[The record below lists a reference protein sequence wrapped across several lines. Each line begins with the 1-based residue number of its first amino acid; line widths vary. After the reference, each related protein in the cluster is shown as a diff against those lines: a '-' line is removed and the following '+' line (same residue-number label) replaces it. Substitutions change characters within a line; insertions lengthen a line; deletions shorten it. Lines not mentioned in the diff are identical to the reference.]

1 MPRAFKDQHVFGRS
15 CRFCVLSALALTIAG
30 CSDDDESRTASAA
43 RTPVAEPQEEPRRF
57 PAYPLIDDTVLRR
70 APELL
75 DHLVPRLR
83 PATGMRFRNLVYE
96 ANNVDLRGG
105 RTDQELY
112 EDTGV
117 EIAERWREGAAGVRR
132 VLVLRD
138 ALFSQQDHPI
148 DHSPVSVMMPASWV
162 SVAVHEVM
170 EGRELRPVQAPE
182 LDDDAAWAQL
192 DSPALLFGSFPASE
206 RLHEEA
212 TKPRTVLAPQR
223 LLVTNARRSMAMLAE
238 QAAAMCDAAGEGPEA
253 VAAAGAEAISLSDRH
268 YFGERLRREN
278 IILVTVENPTL
289 HERVDEAKGFRPPRG
304 TISDEAIALSVDA
317 LFRRRLADGD
327 IGIERVD
334 LNRMSERR
342 HAVALL
348 ERLIPEGAPGDSQ
361 VWLYVHGGLQS
372 NAIEDALNHMYGF
385 RLQLE
390 GGDVNLSRLQL
401 FARPPVP
408 IGGSDLARQLWLSS
422 RRFRNHDLPMS
433 LNLGSGLLERLF
445 EDLRPTLQRR
455 IEEDI

>member
-1 MPRAFKDQHVFGRS
+1 MSWRDNEGLVRHGHWLV
-15 CRFCVLSALALTIAG
+15 ALMIALGGLAG
-30 CSDDDESRTASAA
+30 CSDTSD
-43 RTPVAEPQEEPRRF
+43 AEGTRATREPEPEPEVQAPRL
-57 PAYPLIDDTVLRR
+57 PGYPLIDDSVLRR
-70 APELL
+70 APDLL

-83 PATGMRFRNLVYE
+83 PATGLRFRNLVYE

-105 RTDQELY
+105 RTEQELY

-132 VLVLRD
+132 VLVVRD

-148 DHSPVSVMMPASWV
+148 DHTPVSVMMPASWI
-162 SVAVHEVM
+162 SVAVDAVM
-170 EGRELRPVQAPE
+170 EGRELQPTNAPE
-182 LDDDAAWAQL
+182 LDDDAAWAEL
-192 DSPALLFGSFPASE
+192 DTPARLFGSFPPSE

-223 LLVTNARRSMAMLAE
+223 LRVTNARRSVAMLAR
-238 QAAAMCDAAGEGPEA
+238 QSQAMCDAAGEGPEA
-253 VAAAGAEAISLSDRH
+253 VAAAGAEAISFSDRL

-304 TISDEAIALSVDA
+304 TLSDEAIDTAVDA
-317 LFRRRLADGD
+317 LYRRRLADGD
-327 IGIERVD
+327 VGIERVD

-348 ERLIPEGAPGDSQ
+348 ERLIPKEDPGDSQ
-361 VWLYVHGGLQS
+361 IWLYVHGGLRGS
-372 NAIEDALNHMYGF
+372 AIEDALSHMYGF

-390 GGDVNLSRLQL
+390 AGNVNLSRLRL

-408 IGGSDLARQLWLSS
+408 IGGSDLARQLWLGS

-433 LNLGSGLLERLF
+433 LNLGSGLLTRLF
-445 EDLRPTLQRR
+445 EELRPTLQRR
-455 IEEDI
+455 MEDDDD

>member
-1 MPRAFKDQHVFGRS
+1 MPRALTL
-15 CRFCVLSALALTIAG
+15 CYLMCALTA
-30 CSDDDESRTASAA
+30 CSDSSDDERRQAPA
-43 RTPVAEPQEEPRRF
+43 PLVEEPQEAAPRL
-57 PAYPLIDDTVLRR
+57 PGYPLIDDSVLRR
-70 APELL
+70 APDLL
-75 DHLVPRLR
+75 DHLVPRLN
-83 PATGMRFRNLVYE
+83 PATGLRFRNLVYE

-105 RTDQELY
+105 RTEQELY

-117 EIAERWREGAAGVRR
+117 EIAERWREGAAGVRG

-148 DHSPVSVMMPASWV
+148 DHNPVSIMMPASWI

-170 EGRELRPVQAPE
+170 EGRELHPANAPE
-182 LDDDAAWAQL
+182 LDDDAAWAEL
-192 DSPALLFGSFPASE
+192 DTPALLFGSFPPSE

-212 TKPRTVLAPQR
+212 TKPRSVLAPQR
-223 LLVTNARRSMAMLAE
+223 LLVTNARRSVAMLAE
-238 QAAAMCDAAGEGPEA
+238 QSRAMCDAAAEGPVA
-253 VAAAGAEAISLSDRH
+253 VAAAGAEAISLSDRR

-304 TISDEAIALSVDA
+304 TLSDEAVATAVNALY
-317 LFRRRLADGD
+317 RRRLEDGD
-327 IGIERVD
+327 VGIERVD
-334 LNRMSERR
+334 VNRMSERR
-342 HAVALL
+342 HAVDLL
-348 ERLIPEGAPGDSQ
+348 ERLIPEEAPGESQ
-361 VWLYVHGGLQS
+361 IWLYVHGGMRGS
-372 NAIEDALNHMYGF
+372 AIDDALSHMYGF

-390 GGDVNLSRLQL
+390 AGNVNLSRLRV

-433 LNLGSGLLERLF
+433 LNLGSGLLSRLF
-445 EDLRPTLQRR
+445 EELRPTLQRR
-455 IEEDI
+455 MEINE